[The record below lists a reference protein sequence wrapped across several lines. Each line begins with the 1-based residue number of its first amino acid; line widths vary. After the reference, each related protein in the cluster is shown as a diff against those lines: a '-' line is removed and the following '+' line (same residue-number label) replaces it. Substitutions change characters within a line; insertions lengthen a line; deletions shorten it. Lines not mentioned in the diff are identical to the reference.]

1 MGVDLKR
8 SISILGEDKRVS
20 KQINSYG
27 WVDLTKQ
34 TSLSP
39 FAHPSYCSYFTW
51 IPFVFLMVSIT
62 ACVSTWAFSCI
73 NSGRL

>member
-8 SISILGEDKRVS
+8 SIFIIGGDKRVN
-20 KQINSYG
+20 KQIIAG

-62 ACVSTWAFSCI
+62 ACVSTWTFSCI